1 MVSDIIIIV
10 NTPSGERAFNE
21 LQSFFIVL
29 IVFDVLSIFWI
40 LRVYVSVSKR
50 TKNRNK
56 LKFVVSV
63 R

>member
-1 MVSDIIIIV
+1 MVSDIIII
-10 NTPSGERAFNE
+10 TPSGERAFNE